1 MHKRSLIY
9 IKNIIPCLIL
19 STITGILTGIVI
31 FLFKTA
37 ASFVAALCDNMY
49 SAVREKPTLIPLLVI
64 GAAVLGLISALTT
77 KYLAH
82 CKGGGIPTAI
92 AILRGLVDF
101 SWIRNIAVVFTSALV
116 TYLGGVP
123 LGTEGPSVQM
133 GTAIGRGTV
142 RMFAKKH
149 NAWDRYIMTGGASAG
164 FAAAT
169 AAPLTAIFFAFEEAH
184 KRFSPM
190 IFMTAAVSSVSGFA
204 TVSLLDRLAGKET
217 SLFGLFTTPT
227 LPLRFIYA
235 AIIIG
240 IISGLAAALFTLG
253 YRVIGSFIRS
263 RLAKLSVFIKIP
275 TIFVIT
281 VVIGFFISKV
291 AGSGHYLIEEL
302 LSESG
307 VWYTAI
313 ICLLLRV
320 LLLIVSNNLGVT
332 GGLFLPTLA
341 IGAMVGPITTRPLIS
356 LSLLPEEYYTVGV
369 IIGIVA
375 FLAASSRTPIM
386 AMTFSVEALG
396 GLPNLLP
403 IALGITLSYITIE
416 VIGIPSFTDSV
427 IENKVAAYHEER
439 TPLLVDT
446 SFTVQKDAFAVGKE
460 IRDIL
465 WPPTCVVTSLRKAD
479 KAAEHGII
487 SENDVLHLHYTTFD
501 AADAFG
507 ELEALLGKQT
517 ESVRAEAHPISSGHF
532 VPDN

>member
-1 MHKRSLIY
+1 MLIKR
-9 IKNIIPCLIL
+9 IKSILPCLLL
-19 STITGILTGIVI
+19 SLVAGALTGALI
-31 FLFKTA
+31 FLFK
-37 ASFVAALCDNMY
+37 ASAN
-49 SAVREKPTLIPLLVI
+49 LVI
-64 GAAVLGLISALTT
+64 SLSNTSFDWAKANPKWLPLIIICAAALGLISAVTVKL
-77 KYLAH
+77 LGN
-82 CKGGGIPTAI
+82 CVGGGIPTSI
-92 AILRGLVDF
+92 ALLRGHIEFKWL
-101 SWIRNIAVVFTSALV
+101 RNIVVVFFSALI
-116 TYLGGVP
+116 TFLGGVP
-123 LGTEGPSVQM
+123 LGNEGPSVQM
-133 GTAIGRGTV
+133 GTAVGRGTV
-142 RMFAKKH
+142 RLFAKRQL
-149 NAWDRYIMTGGASAG
+149 AYDRYIMTGGASAG

-253 YRVIGSFIRS
+253 YRAIGSFIRS

-291 AGSGHYLIEEL
+291 AGSGHSLIEEL

-313 ICLLLRV
+313 ICLLLRA

-341 IGAMVGPITTRPLIS
+341 IGAMVGSITTRPLIS